1 MNDRCK
7 NCLQINNLEKR
18 LAGVEDG
25 LKALNS
31 RIAEV
36 ELVNAVSEEQIKMV
50 FKILNE
56 IKDSI
61 RQIVEKM
68 DVIEAKPA
76 KSWDDMV
83 RTIVAVLV
91 TAVVTYFFKK

>member
-18 LAGVEDG
+18 LAIMEEG
-25 LKALNS
+25 LKALHS
-31 RIAEV
+31 RVAEV

-61 RQIVEKM
+61 RQIAEKM